1 MGFIRAR
8 SEEQKQVRIQ
18 QIIDAAASL
27 YEEVGY
33 DKVTFSQI
41 GRKVSFSRLNLYT
54 YYHCKEDI
62 FLTLL
67 LQDRRKMVED
77 AKKTFS
83 EVVTDRDAFCHAWAE
98 MLLRHRRMLA
108 LFSITNTVILK
119 DASSEMHRRF
129 RLETSRASGE
139 LTALVRKLFPEFTEE
154 QAYYFVE
161 CESSYALTLY
171 PASLEYKSRQFSFKR
186 SITSFTVL
194 VDTLIPLARPDERI
208 ELRFVNGHGRIT
220 KILLIAK
227 SHMSIFIQHQ
237 TPHTLSHHPW
247 PCGSPPDSIQ
257 NLI

>member
-8 SEEQKQVRIQ
+8 SEEQKKIRIQ

-77 AKKTFS
+77 AKTSFS
-83 EVVTDRDAFCHAWAE
+83 GVVTDCDAFCLAWAE
-98 MLLRHRRMLA
+98 MLLRHRRMLS
-108 LFSITNTVILK
+108 LFSITNTVILR

-129 RLETSRASGE
+129 RLDMSRSADE
-139 LTALVRKLFPEFTEE
+139 LTALVRKLFPEVTLE
-154 QAYYFVE
+154 QALYFVE
-161 CESSYALTLY
+161 CEGSYALTLY
-171 PASLEYKSRQFSFKR
+171 PASLEYKSSQHIEIFPDVGRGTRDFVSLYVPYLK
-186 SITSFTVL
+186 IVL
-194 VDTLIPLARPDERI
+194 KGL
-208 ELRFVNGHGRIT
+208 G
-220 KILLIAK
+220 K
-227 SHMSIFIQHQ
+227 
-237 TPHTLSHHPW
+237 
-247 PCGSPPDSIQ
+247 
-257 NLI
+257 